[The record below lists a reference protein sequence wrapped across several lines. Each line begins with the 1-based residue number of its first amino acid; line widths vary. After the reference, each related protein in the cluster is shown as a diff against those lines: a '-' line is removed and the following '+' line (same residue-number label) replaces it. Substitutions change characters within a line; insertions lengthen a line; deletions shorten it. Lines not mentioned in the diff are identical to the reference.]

1 MTAMNKQIELICQ
14 HRELLVLRCGLQ
26 RIDLA
31 LQIERWKKPLS
42 TIDHALALARRARE
56 HSTLIARALA
66 AFAIGGGSRL
76 GRLVRL
82 GRLAWRAYRLFIKM
96 KSS

>member
-1 MTAMNKQIELICQ
+1 MNKQIELIRQ
-14 HRELLVLRCGLQ
+14 RRELLILRSGLQ

-31 LQIERWKKPLS
+31 LHIERWKKPLS

-56 HSTLIARALA
+56 HSTLIAQAVA
-66 AFAIGGGSRL
+66 AFAVGGRSRL

-82 GRLAWRAYRLFIKM
+82 SRSAWRAYRLFIKM